1 MEIYIVVPSLSLS
14 GPVKGAFAIANLLCK
29 KNSLTI
35 IFLKSINK
43 SGFDLE
49 LDSKIKLVFFGE
61 YKNYILKIIKFRNFF
76 RAKDYKKIVIFSL
89 CFSSDIFSLL
99 TNRKIYKISS
109 IRGNLYKNYFYSY
122 KWSGY
127 LIAFFH
133 LYIQRFFNLTLVMNK
148 TIKKQVQKISN
159 TKILLI
165 RNFIDEENLKKYF
178 RRKIDNTKIPSFI
191 FLGDLTKRKGP
202 LVLLKSFKKIAKYQK
217 LMLHIV
223 GEGPLRDTL
232 EKYIQ
237 KSNLGNQVI
246 LHGFLSNP
254 YEILSKSDVMVLPSY
269 SEGTPRAAMEALFLG
284 VPIVLRDVD
293 SNKDLVDKEI
303 RNGEL
308 FKNNYELADMMLKTI
323 NVSRNRKSRENLLPI
338 EFRRTS
344 IFKKYK
350 KVFKVK

>member
-1 MEIYIVVPSLSLS
+1 
-14 GPVKGAFAIANLLCK
+14 
-29 KNSLTI
+29 
-35 IFLKSINK
+35 
-43 SGFDLE
+43 
-49 LDSKIKLVFFGE
+49 
-61 YKNYILKIIKFRNFF
+61 
-76 RAKDYKKIVIFSL
+76 
-89 CFSSDIFSLL
+89 
-99 TNRKIYKISS
+99 
-109 IRGNLYKNYFYSY
+109 
-122 KWSGY
+122 
-127 LIAFFH
+127 
-133 LYIQRFFNLTLVMNK
+133 MNK